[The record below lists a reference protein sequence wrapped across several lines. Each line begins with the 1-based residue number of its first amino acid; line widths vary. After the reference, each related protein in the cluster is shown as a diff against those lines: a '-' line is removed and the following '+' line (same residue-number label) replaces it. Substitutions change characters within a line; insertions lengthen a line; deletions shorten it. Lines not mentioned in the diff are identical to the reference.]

1 MTENK
6 FRFTD
11 DRLRKLEPI
20 PDKERCYYYDIQAS
34 GLRLQVTS
42 FGTKTFQFQAWDSK
56 RKKPVTRTLG
66 KYPGMSIAEA
76 KKEAVKMLNE
86 VNSGIDIENEA
97 AISREENT
105 FDDVFSRWLNQF
117 AKPHKRSWQEDKRR
131 YNLYFERPLGKKKI
145 SWFTQARVRA
155 WHNDIT
161 KRTKQR
167 GEGDITPAT
176 ANRSLALLS
185 TVFNQMLPEVANP
198 CKGVKKFAEESRD
211 RFLQPEELK
220 RFFDVLYDLSTP
232 EILRDYILLSMFTG
246 GRRSNMLSMR
256 WKEISFER
264 QLWSIPA
271 IKSKNASK
279 MEIPLVPDAIEILE
293 RRKSHASSIFV
304 FPGSGKTGHYTEPK
318 TAWRTLI
325 KRTGLDDIRIHDLRR
340 TLGSWQT
347 MTGASSTVV
356 GKTLGHKSPE
366 ATAVYARMNLD
377 PVRASME
384 TAVDA
389 MKAARELPEKIVKIN
404 RSSKG

>member
-11 DRLRKLEPI
+11 DRLKKLQSDPE
-20 PDKERCYYYDIQAS
+20 KERSYFYDLQTT

-42 FGTKTFQFQAWDSK
+42 AGTKSFQFQTWDTK

-66 KYPGMSIAEA
+66 KYPALSIINARI
-76 KKEAVKMLNE
+76 KAVEMMNE
-86 VNSGIDIENEA
+86 VNSNIDIENEA
-97 AISREENT
+97 AKFREEDT
-105 FDDVFSRWLNQF
+105 FDIIFSRWLDQF
-117 AKPHKRSWQEDKRR
+117 AKPHKRSWKEDERR
-131 YNLYFERPLGKKKI
+131 YKLYFERPFGKKKI

-155 WHNDIT
+155 WHNAIT
-161 KRTKQR
+161 KKTRQR

-185 TVFNQMLPEVANP
+185 TVFNQILPEVANP

-220 RFFDVLYDLSTP
+220 RFFAVLYDQNTP
-232 EILRDYILLSMFTG
+232 DILRDYVLLSMFTG
-246 GRRSNMLSMR
+246 GRRSNILSMR

-264 QLWSIPA
+264 QLWSVPA
-271 IKSKNASK
+271 AKSKNAAK
-279 MEIPLVPDAIEILE
+279 MDIPLIPDAIEILG
-293 RRKSHASSIFV
+293 RRKSHTSSVFV
-304 FPGSGKTGHYTEPK
+304 FPGSGKTGHYAEPK

-325 KRTGLDDIRIHDLRR
+325 KRTGLDNIRIHDLRR

-347 MTGASSTVV
+347 MTGASSTIV

-384 TAVDA
+384 TAVEA
-389 MKAARELPEKIVKIN
+389 MKATRDLPEKIVKIN
-404 RSSKG
+404 RSSNG